1 MIYYTEFGMTDTEI
15 NRLVDDRTQARQQKN
30 FRLADSIRQTIEQ
43 HHISIE
49 DRPDGT
55 THWYKFRR
63 PI

>member
-1 MIYYTEFGMTDTEI
+1 MTDTEI
-15 NRLVDDRTQARQQKN
+15 TRLVDDRTQARQQKN

-63 PI
+63 YV